1 MSKTQILIDVLLG
14 IGVFSAVVSSVAL
27 LFMKDLYERLHYLS
41 GPATLTIICFT
52 AAVIADKHLSQA
64 GIKALL
70 IMVVLLAM
78 NAVLTHATARAARIR
93 QFGRWVADATEIRG
107 THDTSIAGLNS
118 RPLVD
123 SAPERENRRD
133 QS

>member
-1 MSKTQILIDVLLG
+1 MSKTQSVIDVLLG
-14 IGVFSAVVSSVAL
+14 IGVFSAVLSSLAL
-27 LFMKDLYERLHYLS
+27 LVMKDLYERLHYLS
-41 GPATLTIICFT
+41 PPATVTIICFT

-93 QFGRWVADATEIRG
+93 QFGRWIADATEVRG
-107 THDTSIAGLNS
+107 AADASSAGLNS
-118 RPLVD
+118 RPIVD
-123 SAPERENRRD
+123 SAPEPGGSED
-133 QS
+133 QP

>member
-1 MSKTQILIDVLLG
+1 MAVSKTQILIDVLLG
-14 IGVFSAVVSSVAL
+14 IGVACTVLSSLAL
-27 LFMKDLYERLHYLS
+27 LIMKDLYERLHYLS
-41 GPATLTIICFT
+41 PPATISVICFT
-52 AAVIADKHLSQA
+52 VAVIADKHLSQA

-93 QFGRWVADATEIRG
+93 QFGRWIADATEVRG
-107 THDTSIAGLNS
+107 TRDASTAGLNT

-123 SAPERENRRD
+123 SAEEQP
-133 QS
+133 

>member
-14 IGVFSAVVSSVAL
+14 IGVFSAVLSSLAL
-27 LFMKDLYERLHYLS
+27 LVMKDLYERLHYLS
-41 GPATLTIICFT
+41 PPATISIICFA

-93 QFGRWVADATEIRG
+93 QFGRWVSDATEVRG
-107 THDTSIAGLNS
+107 ARDASTAGLNS

-123 SAPERENRRD
+123 SAPEPGSKE
-133 QS
+133 QP

>member
-1 MSKTQILIDVLLG
+1 ML
-14 IGVFSAVVSSVAL
+14 SSVAL

-41 GPATLTIICFT
+41 PPATVTIICFT

-93 QFGRWVADATEIRG
+93 QFGRWVADATEVRG
-107 THDTSIAGLNS
+107 ARDASTAGLNS

-123 SAPERENRRD
+123 SAPERDDRRD

>member
-14 IGVFSAVVSSVAL
+14 IGVASIVLSSLAL
-27 LFMKDLYERLHYLS
+27 LIMKDFYERLHYLS
-41 GPATLTIICFT
+41 PPATISIICFT

-93 QFGRWVADATEIRG
+93 QFGRWIADATEVRG
-107 THDTSIAGLNS
+107 TKDASTAGLNT

-123 SAPERENRRD
+123 SAEEQP
-133 QS
+133 